1 MYAVVG
7 IWTLDEA
14 LRDEQLRALRDEIV
28 PLTARTPGFLH
39 GYWTH
44 DPETGKAH
52 TMIVFSSSQAAHNYK
67 ALVSSRSQA
76 AARLGITSD
85 ILRTVDVI
93 TTAPDPTQVIRVHHR
108 AMGILFLLSGVFF
121 LAGVLDPPIPPT
133 QSDSATA
140 SSTTKETS

>member
-14 LRDEQLRALRDEIV
+14 LRDEQLRALREEIV
-28 PLTARTPGFLH
+28 PDTTRAPGFLR
-39 GYWTH
+39 GYWMQ

-52 TMIVFSSSQAAHNYK
+52 SMVVFATLDAALEFK
-67 ALVSSRSQA
+67 TAVSSRFQA

-93 TTAPDPTQVIRVHHR
+93 A
-108 AMGILFLLSGVFF
+108 
-121 LAGVLDPPIPPT
+121 
-133 QSDSATA
+133 SAA
-140 SSTTKETS
+140 ESAEVA